1 MRKSTVLVRDFHKS
15 LVRGEERE
23 PGAMML
29 AQNNR
34 GEAAFAGRC
43 RSQLL
48 TRGALPASGTLA
60 PGPVSLGRQA
70 AAGGERRSWGP
81 SSNPRIV
88 GGEGSWRASC
98 PMLLCHPL
106 LGRWGI

>member
-34 GEAAFAGRC
+34 GEAAFGAG
-43 RSQLL
+43 
-48 TRGALPASGTLA
+48 AA
-60 PGPVSLGRQA
+60 VS
-70 AAGGERRSWGP
+70 
-81 SSNPRIV
+81 
-88 GGEGSWRASC
+88 C
-98 PMLLCHPL
+98 
-106 LGRWGI
+106 